1 MSTFQIGATTVTFTV
16 NQDSF
21 SERKDNPV
29 LRAWDVELYLTLAA
43 DYTSLIGLVSGPITV
58 RLCRGSAGIT
68 ADIAMGGGPGPGTLT
83 LDNVVGSP
91 FLAALTRLERPSAY
105 PSGGRRCRASFQEC
119 VV

>member
-1 MSTFQIGATTVTFTV
+1 MSSFQIGATLVNFTV

-29 LRAWDVELYLTLAA
+29 LRTWDLELYLVLVT
-43 DYTSLIGLVSGPITV
+43 DYTLLIGLVSGPVTV

-91 FLAALTRLERPSAY
+91 FLAAMTRLERPSAY
-105 PSGGRRCRASFQEC
+105 PSGSRRCRVTFQEC
-119 VV
+119 V